1 MDSRTHL
8 LVVDDDEDVLTS
20 TRLLFK
26 RRIDK
31 VTCLSEPSRML
42 DLLAQEPVDVVLLDM
57 NFKLGDHQGAD
68 GIFWLTRLREVHPDL
83 VVVVMTAYAG
93 VDLAVSAMKAGA
105 MDFVI
110 KPWQNDKLL
119 ATLNTALQLA
129 QSRKSNQQ
137 LAAENSLLRASLTPK
152 PPPLIGDSPV
162 MRELIRKAHLCAPT
176 EARVLILGEN
186 GSGKELLARAIH
198 AHSQRADNLF
208 MAIDMGAISESLF
221 EAELF
226 GHKKGAFTGA
236 QQARTGRLVA
246 ANGGTLFLDE
256 IGNLPMHLQVKL
268 LRVLEQQEVTPVG
281 EEQAIRLDVRVIAA
295 TNRPYAQLCDETQ
308 FRQDL
313 LYRLNTVELTIPP
326 LRERSEDIALL
337 VDHYLGVYAQ
347 KYQRPKPGLS
357 IATLKAL
364 TLYPWPGNVRALRH
378 TIERALVLSTN
389 NYLELEDFSLPG
401 TTVNSSQSAQNLNL
415 EQLEKS
421 AVLAALKKHQGN
433 ISHASQELGLT
444 RTALYRRMEKHDL

>member
-1 MDSRTHL
+1 MDSSGHV

-20 TRLLFK
+20 ARLLLK
-26 RRIDK
+26 RRIEK
-31 VTCLSEPSRML
+31 VTCLSDPARML
-42 DLLAQEPVDVVLLDM
+42 DLLVREPVDVVLLDM

-68 GIFWLTRLREVHPDL
+68 GIFWLTRLRAAHPDL
-83 VVVVMTAYAG
+83 VVIVMTAYAG

-119 ATLNTALQLA
+119 ATLNAALQLA
-129 QSRKSNQQ
+129 QSRKNIHQ
-137 LAAENSLLRASLTPK
+137 LSAENSLLRASLTPS
-152 PPPLIGDSPV
+152 PPPLIGDSPI

-176 EARVLILGEN
+176 DATVLILGEN
-186 GSGKELLARAIH
+186 GSGKELLAREIH
-198 AHSQRADNLF
+198 AHSQRADKLF

-236 QQARTGRLVA
+236 QHARTGRLVA

-268 LRVLEQQEVTPVG
+268 LRVLEQRQVTPVG
-281 EEQAIRLDVRVIAA
+281 EEHAINLDVRIIAA
-295 TNRPYAQLCDETQ
+295 TNRPYAQLSDETQ

-326 LRERSEDIALL
+326 LRERSEDISLL
-337 VDHYLGVYAQ
+337 VDHYLGIYAQ

-357 IATLKAL
+357 IATLRAL
-364 TLYPWPGNVRALRH
+364 ARYSWPGNVRALRH
-378 TIERALVLSTN
+378 TIERALVLSTS

-401 TTVNSSQSAQNLNL
+401 VNANNSQATQNLNL

-433 ISHASQELGLT
+433 ISHAAQELGLT
-444 RTALYRRMEKHDL
+444 RTALYRRMQKYDL

>member
-1 MDSRTHL
+1 MISRGHV

-20 TRLLFK
+20 ARLLLK
-26 RRIDK
+26 REINK
-31 VTCLSEPSRML
+31 VTCLSEPGAML
-42 DLLAQEPVDVVLLDM
+42 DLLAREQIDVVLLDM
-57 NFKLGDHQGAD
+57 NFRLGDHAGAD
-68 GIFWLTRLREVHPDL
+68 GLFWLTRLRAEHPDL
-83 VVVVMTAYAG
+83 VVVLMTAYAG

-110 KPWQNDKLL
+110 KPWQNDKLK
-119 ATLNTALQLA
+119 ATLNAALELAYSRRSNRQLV
-129 QSRKSNQQ
+129 
-137 LAAENSLLRASLTPK
+137 AENSLLRASLTPQ
-152 PPPLIGDSPV
+152 PPPLIGDSPI

-176 EARVLILGEN
+176 DATVLILGEN
-186 GSGKELLARAIH
+186 GSGKELLAREIH
-198 AHSQRADNLF
+198 AHSQRADKLF
-208 MAIDMGAISESLF
+208 MAIDMGAVSESLF

-236 QQARTGRLVA
+236 QHARTGRFVA

-268 LRVLEQQEVTPVG
+268 LRVLEQRQVTPVG
-281 EEQAIRLDVRVIAA
+281 EEHAIDLDVRIIAA
-295 TNRPYAQLCDETQ
+295 TNRPYAQLGDETQ

-326 LRERSEDIALL
+326 LRERSEDIPLL
-337 VDHYLGVYAQ
+337 VDHFLGVYAQ

-357 IATLKAL
+357 AATLRAL
-364 TLYPWPGNVRALRH
+364 TKYSWSGNVRALRH
-378 TIERALVLSTN
+378 TVERALVLSTSN
-389 NYLELEDFSLPG
+389 FLELEDFSLPG
-401 TTVNSSQSAQNLNL
+401 VNGNSSQSTQNLNL

-421 AVLAALKKHQGN
+421 AVLTALKKHQGN

-444 RTALYRRMEKHDL
+444 RTALYRRMEKYDL